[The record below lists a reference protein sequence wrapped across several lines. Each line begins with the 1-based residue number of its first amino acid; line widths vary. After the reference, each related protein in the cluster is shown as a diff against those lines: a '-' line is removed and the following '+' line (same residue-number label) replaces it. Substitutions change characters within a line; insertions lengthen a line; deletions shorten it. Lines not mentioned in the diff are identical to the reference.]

1 MSRGT
6 VGGQRLPAPAAL
18 RGKRDNI
25 IRTLPVKAGE
35 SVAAGDVVDVV
46 GGQVQKT
53 FAPLPNEKTE
63 IYVSWVSGTAVCK
76 MTDTTGVVFTWTTG
90 AAAIGYRP
98 YEIVNGKLQ
107 FTYKFQND
115 LGTNEVP
122 AKVSCARLS
131 DTKLVVAYIM
141 GSYNR
146 IRAKVVTFS
155 DNLFTFGA
163 EQRIDN
169 AGDCTNLRLLPLE
182 DGKCLLAW
190 DLNGNKLA
198 ACVLGLSGTTDLTVY
213 TQTQKNA
220 VTPKYISACRLPDSG
235 SSKRV
240 CVCYLDAADANK
252 CKAVV
257 ATISSSN
264 VVTWGTPVTFEAARV
279 QAIGCNAIGNT
290 IYVAYPHLADYSLR
304 VSKLTATGAAISVES
319 YATTGNIGIAGNELP
334 VCVVDGKLIVC
345 CSPSGE
351 PAQPRAYRL
360 NTQSMT
366 FGEPFVFNAGATL
379 YADASVVSDR
389 QFLVT
394 FADGSTDSRGAATL
408 LEVSGDQIAGGFEA
422 AGREAIALQ
431 SGSGG
436 QSVQV
441 IYDGVAELAGVTAG
455 TSITSPGVQ
464 GYAPMDGLLWVGPAW
479 ETLSGEYIGTGLSGE
494 ANKCRLELGFMP
506 KVLLIQS
513 ESGTHNGIFVLGT
526 PKGAVLTGSSNYVN
540 DISWSETAV
549 TWYTDS
555 GTGASAQ
562 LNTAGSKYR
571 YCAWR

>member
-6 VGGQRLPAPAAL
+6 IGGQRLPAPAVL
-18 RGKRDNI
+18 LGKRDNI

-53 FAPLPNEKTE
+53 VAALPNEKTE
-63 IYVSWVSGTAVCK
+63 IYASAASGTAVCK
-76 MTDTTGVVFTWTTG
+76 MTDTTGVVFTWSTV

-107 FTYKFQND
+107 FTANWKND
-115 LGTNEVP
+115 LGTGDVP
-122 AKVSCARLS
+122 VKVTCARLS
-131 DTKLVVAYIM
+131 ATKFVVAHVTSTY
-141 GSYNR
+141 GY
-146 IRAKVVTFS
+146 IRAKVGTIS
-155 DNLFTFGA
+155 GSTISFGT
-163 EQRIDN
+163 EQKIDN
-169 AGDCTNLRLLPLE
+169 AGDCTNLRLVPL
-182 DGKCLLAW
+182 DGEKAVLTW
-190 DLNGNKLA
+190 DLNGNKFA
-198 ACVLGLSGTTDLTVY
+198 ACVIYLKGTDDLGQY
-213 TQTQKNA
+213 TEARMNA
-220 VTPKYISACRLPDSG
+220 VTPRYISACRLPDSG
-235 SSKRV
+235 SSNRV
-240 CVCYLDAADANK
+240 CVCYLDAADSDK
-252 CKAVV
+252 CKAAI

-279 QAIGCNAIGNT
+279 QAIGCTAIGNT

-304 VSKLTATGAAISVES
+304 VSRLTATGASISAGS
-319 YATTGNIGIAGNELP
+319 YATTGNIGMAGNELP

-345 CSPSGE
+345 CSPSGS
-351 PAQPRAYRL
+351 PSQPRAYRL

-366 FGEPFVFNAGATL
+366 FGEPFVFNANGAL
-379 YADASVVSDR
+379 YADAAAVSDR

-394 FADGSTDSRGAATL
+394 FADASNGSRGAATL
-408 LEVSGDQIAGGFEA
+408 LKVNGEQIAGGFEA
-422 AGREAIALQ
+422 SSREAIALQ

-441 IYDGVAELAGVTAG
+441 IYDGVAELAGITAG
-455 TSITSPGVQ
+455 TGITSPGVQ
-464 GYAPMDGLLWVGPAW
+464 GYAPMDGVLWVGPAW
-479 ETLSGEYIGTGLSGE
+479 ETLSGEYIGTGLSGK
-494 ANKCRLELGFMP
+494 ANKSRLELGFKP
-506 KVLLIQS
+506 KMLLIQS
-513 ESGTHNGIFVLGT
+513 ESGTYNGIFVLGT

-555 GTGASAQ
+555 GTGAAAQ
-562 LNTAGSKYR
+562 LNTAGNKYR